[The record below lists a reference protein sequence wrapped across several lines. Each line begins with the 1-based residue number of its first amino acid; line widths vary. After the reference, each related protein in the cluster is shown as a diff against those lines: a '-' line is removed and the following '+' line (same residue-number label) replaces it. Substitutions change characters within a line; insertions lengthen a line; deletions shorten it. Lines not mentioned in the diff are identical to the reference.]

1 MARHVSHAIESSPD
15 GRRIHRLDRRI
26 GDCTFTLNI
35 LLDET
40 ARGGASASASAS
52 SSSPAS
58 PSAAAAASSSSSKT
72 PPAKRTWHVSAFDPA
87 RAAELSLAVD
97 GDVLLA
103 TLAKEVKRPP
113 PEDPAQREE
122 YLVDALA
129 ARLRLA
135 NGALV
140 FAEHGGA

>member
-1 MARHVSHAIESSPD
+1 M
-15 GRRIHRLDRRI
+15 
-26 GDCTFTLNI
+26 
-35 LLDET
+35 
-40 ARGGASASASAS
+40 
-52 SSSPAS
+52 
-58 PSAAAAASSSSSKT
+58 
-72 PPAKRTWHVSAFDPA
+72 PAKRTWHVSAFDAA
-87 RAAELSLAVD
+87 RAAELSLTVD

-113 PEDPAQREE
+113 PEDPARREE

-129 ARLRLA
+129 ARLRVA

>member
-1 MARHVSHAIESSPD
+1 M
-15 GRRIHRLDRRI
+15 
-26 GDCTFTLNI
+26 
-35 LLDET
+35 
-40 ARGGASASASAS
+40 
-52 SSSPAS
+52 
-58 PSAAAAASSSSSKT
+58 
-72 PPAKRTWHVSAFDPA
+72 SAFDPA
-87 RAAELSLAVD
+87 RAAELSLTVD

-113 PEDPAQREE
+113 PEDPARREE

-129 ARLRLA
+129 ARLRVA